1 MTEVKTLLLTR
12 PEALSRALAKDIE
25 TIFTGQARCI
35 IAPLMAIVPVG
46 KLPDTA
52 SFQALLFTS
61 VNGVQTFAAMGGIT
75 DRPCYCVGA
84 RTADAARNAGLNAI
98 SANGATA
105 DLVALVTKDL
115 APEDGAL
122 LYIHGENTAGDIAGE
137 LSNLGF
143 SVSSEVLYQ
152 QAECEFSKATL
163 NALENGEVGG
173 LPLYSPLT
181 ARRLVKLLVDN
192 PTWPTEKLTALCIS
206 ENVAAEVRDLPFECV
221 LVSAIPNGAAMQALI
236 GEYLR

>member
-1 MTEVKTLLLTR
+1 MTNVKTLLLTR
-12 PEALSRALAKDIE
+12 PEAQSRALAKDIE
-25 TIFTGQARCI
+25 TKFPGQARCI

-46 KLPDTA
+46 KLPDTTN
-52 SFQALLFTS
+52 FQALLFTS
-61 VNGVQTFAAMGGIT
+61 VNGVKAFAALGGST

-98 SANGATA
+98 SANGAA
-105 DLVALVTKDL
+105 VDLVALVAKNL

-122 LYIHGENTAGDIAGE
+122 LYIHGENTAGDIDGE

-181 ARRLVKLLVDN
+181 ARRLVRLLVDN
-192 PTWPTEKLTALCIS
+192 PVWPTEKLTALCIS
-206 ENVAAEVRDLPFECV
+206 ENVAVEMRNLPFERV
-221 LVSAIPNGAAMQALI
+221 LISANPNGEAMQTLI